1 MVKLNL
7 SDKAKNVIG
16 TVAPA
21 LGTALGGPLG
31 GLAGLIIAQ
40 VVGGGDA
47 KKVEEAIIAQKPETL
62 LALKQA
68 EQNYLLRL
76 EELGIERE
84 RIEQA
89 DRASARQR
97 ETGTGDG
104 TVRILAYTIVGSFIA
119 MIGGVLFGQLTVDS
133 ALAGS
138 LIGYLSA
145 KAEQVVAYYF
155 GSSLGS
161 KLKTNFLG
169 KET

>member
-1 MVKLNL
+1 VVKLNL

-89 DRASARQR
+89 SARQR

-104 TVRILAYTIVGSFIA
+104 TVRILAYTIIGSFIA

-161 KLKTNFLG
+161 KLKTNLMG